1 MPSLFFFFFSFFFSS
16 VTRAKART
24 HMQRTTLL
32 ILFTIAYIAIDFA
45 YVVLSNKTYG
55 PYVKAIS
62 GKEPNLKRVW
72 AQALL
77 AYSIMAI
84 GWVFVCL
91 PLAATYLKNKDS
103 AKARFL
109 AGAAAGALYGFVL
122 YGVFNF
128 TTGSMFEAW
137 GWPIM
142 IRDVAWGSGSLAIIT
157 GVAMIYL

>member
-1 MPSLFFFFFSFFFSS
+1 
-16 VTRAKART
+16 
-24 HMQRTTLL
+24 MQRTALL
-32 ILFTIAYIAIDFA
+32 ALFAIAYIAIDFA
-45 YVVLSNKTYG
+45 YVILSNKTYG

-72 AQALL
+72 LQAIL
-77 AYSIMAI
+77 AYTTMAI
-84 GWVFVCL
+84 GWVFICL
-91 PLAATYLKNKDS
+91 PLAASYLKNKDTT
-103 AKARFL
+103 AWTRFL

-137 GWPIM
+137 SWPIM
-142 IRDVAWGSGSLAIIT
+142 IRDVTWGFSSLAVIT